1 MKRLFTLL
9 LAVAG
14 AISAQAQYQGFVT
27 VRTQNRDH
35 RFYNMSLSPR
45 ERAAEVVK
53 LLTLEEK
60 AAQMMDKAPAIER
73 LGIPAYNWWNEALHG
88 VARTPYPVTSY
99 PQAIAMAATWN
110 PEALRLVADQIST
123 EGRAIFNDNVRKD
136 KGVIPQYQGLTYWT
150 PNINIFR
157 DPRWGRGMETYGED
171 PWLTSVM
178 GSAFTRGI
186 QGDDPRYL
194 KASACAKH
202 YAVHSGP
209 EWNRHT
215 FDVTVSAYDLWDT
228 YLPAFRSLVVDAGVT
243 GVMPAY
249 NRYAGQPAAAND
261 ILMTDILYG
270 KWGYQG
276 YVTSD
281 CGAIN
286 DMWRNHKTSPD
297 KAHAAALAVAH
308 GTHTDCGDDTYL
320 SLVQAVRDGLITEAE
335 VDRAVE
341 RLFEIRFRLGMFD
354 PSGSTPWDGI
364 GTEVLEAPA
373 HGAHALEMARQSIVL
388 LKNEGGVL
396 PLKRQGLR
404 KIAVVGPN
412 ADNVRTP
419 LANYQGTP
427 SHVVSPVEG
436 IRRIAGRGVEVVT
449 SRISHWVV
457 NDQFTDIEALAGSL
471 SDADVIVY
479 VGGLSPEIE
488 GEEMRVSYEGFRG
501 GDRSSIMLPAIQT
514 RTLKALKATGKPVV
528 FVLMTGSAVAMP
540 WESEN
545 IPAIVNAWYGGQSA
559 GTALAEVLFGDYNPS
574 GRLPVTFYASDADL
588 PDYEDYSMAN
598 RTYRYFTGTPAY
610 RFGHGLSYT
619 SFKYDALEVPANL
632 SGRGS
637 NKVSVRVTNTGPVAG
652 DEVVQLYLSH
662 TAPTGQTAPLY
673 SLRGFERISLA
684 PGESRTVSFTLG
696 EKELSAIDAAGAE
709 VIRPGKVTVWAGG
722 VSPSTDGTGPV
733 SRTATLKR

>member
-1 MKRLFTLL
+1 MKRLLTVFALL
-9 LAVAG
+9 CAV
-14 AISAQAQYQGFVT
+14 SASAQYQGY
-27 VRTQNRDH
+27 VRVQTRNRDY
-35 RFYNMSLSPR
+35 RFYNPSLSPK

-60 AAQMMDKAPAIER
+60 AAQMLDKAPAIER

-88 VARTPYPVTSY
+88 VARTPYRVTSY

-110 PEALRLVADQIST
+110 PEALALMADQTST
-123 EGRAIFNDNVRKD
+123 EGRAIYNDNVRKD

-171 PWLTSVM
+171 PWLTSVL
-178 GSAFTRGI
+178 GGAFTRGL
-186 QGDDPRYL
+186 QGDNPRYL

-215 FDVTVSAYDLWDT
+215 FDVTVSDYDLWDT

-243 GVMPAY
+243 AVMPAY

-270 KWGYQG
+270 RWGFDG

-297 KAHAAALAVAH
+297 KPHAAALAVAH

-320 SLVQAVRDGLITEAE
+320 SLVQAVKDGLIAESE
-335 VDRAVE
+335 VDKAVE
-341 RLFEIRFRLGMFD
+341 KLFEMRFRLGMFD

-364 GTEVLEAPA
+364 GTEVLESPA
-373 HGAHALEMARQSIVL
+373 HANHALEMARQSIVL
-388 LKNEGGVL
+388 LKNEGNVL
-396 PLKRQGLR
+396 PLDREKIR
-404 KIAVVGPN
+404 KIAIVGPN
-412 ADNVRTP
+412 ADNSRTV
-419 LANYQGTP
+419 LANYNGTP
-427 SHVVSPVEG
+427 SNVINALQG
-436 IRRIAGRGVEVVT
+436 IRTKLGRGTEVVT
-449 SRISHWVV
+449 NPISHWVN
-457 NDQFTDIEALAGSL
+457 NDRMADIEALAASFA
-471 SDADVIVY
+471 DADVIVY

-488 GEEMRVSYEGFRG
+488 GEEMRVSLEGFRG
-501 GDRSSIMLPAIQT
+501 GDRTSIMLPEIQT

-528 FVLMTGSAVAMP
+528 FVVMTGGAIAMP

-559 GTALAEVLFGDYNPS
+559 GLALADVLFGDYNPA
-574 GRLPVTFYASDADL
+574 GRLPVTFYASDDDL
-588 PDYEDYSMAN
+588 GDFEDYSMAG
-598 RTYRYFTGTPAY
+598 RTYRYFSGKPAY

-619 SFKYDALEVPANL
+619 SFEYSALEVPANL
-632 SGRGS
+632 SGRAA
-637 NKVSVRVTNTGPVAG
+637 NRVSVTVKNTGDVAG
-652 DEVVQLYLSH
+652 DEVVQLYLTH
-662 TAPTGQTAPLY
+662 TAPAGQTAPRY
-673 SLRGFERISLA
+673 SLRGFERIHLEA
-684 PGESRTVSFTLG
+684 GESRTVSFTLG
-696 EKELSAIDAAGAE
+696 EEELSVVDASGTNI
-709 VIRPGKVTVWAGG
+709 IRPGRVTVWAGG
-722 VSPSTDGTGPV
+722 VSPAAGDTSLV
-733 SRTATLKR
+733 SKTVSLKK